1 MLTPGHALAE
11 VIAGRNLGAGDQE
24 QHFFQ
29 GTGHPP
35 GLAIIAELC
44 KMPQQHRQSGRCK
57 FRFRSLAHGFGSNES
72 EPQGITHPSQL
83 KILVN
88 LTASPCVHARIRL
101 RML

>member
-57 FRFRSLAHGFGSNES
+57 FRFRSLAHGSGSNES
-72 EPQGITHPSQL
+72 EPRGITRSR
-83 KILVN
+83 
-88 LTASPCVHARIRL
+88 LTQNPRLPDCIAVGRSSPQIDC
-101 RML
+101 